1 MAKDKFKLWYDE
13 KEGVLMTEIYDT
25 FDVETLEQY
34 FAEVSKYTPEQQ
46 RFFIGRMYDDAQ
58 KMPDKEARKIAKD
71 KVKDL
76 HFKKVVAIG
85 AKPVIR
91 MVYTVVIT
99 AIGRKKDFFF
109 CETEEEGL
117 TWLRAEKEKDKKGAS
132 PA

>member
-1 MAKDKFKLWYDE
+1 MMKEKFKVWYDE
-13 KEGVLMTEIYDT
+13 KEGVLQTEIYES
-25 FDVETLEQY
+25 FDVETLERY

-46 RFFIGRMYDDAQ
+46 SYFIGWMFDDAQ
-58 KMPDKEARKIAKD
+58 KMPDKEARKYAKD
-71 KVKDL
+71 KIKDL

-109 CETEEEGL
+109 CENVEEGL
-117 TWLRAEKEKDKKGAS
+117 AWLREQKVLDKKAAS
-132 PA
+132 K